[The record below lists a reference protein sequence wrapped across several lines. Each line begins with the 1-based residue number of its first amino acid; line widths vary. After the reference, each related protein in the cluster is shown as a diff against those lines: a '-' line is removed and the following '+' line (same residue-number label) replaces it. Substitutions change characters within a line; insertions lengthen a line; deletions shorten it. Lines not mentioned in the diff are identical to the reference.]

1 MIKVAQAHGAKL
13 SRYGHSGEFVG
24 ACPVCGTGRDRFAI
38 NPKKGAFNCRVCGIG
53 GRGAV
58 DLEMFLGGCDFVEAV
73 KRLTNT
79 TSLNAEPTKTAANPK
94 AEDQRKRGRATEEAS
109 QHAKAAWLW
118 QQRQSAAGSALE
130 RYLRARGYVD
140 AIPPTIGYLPAGGK
154 HPHAMLSAFALP
166 SEVGPGEL
174 GAPLTVRSVHLTK
187 LNLDGSDRIRE
198 KGGKIIVGRPL
209 GLPIVIAPPNDLLG
223 LAVCEGI
230 KDALT
235 AHAATGVGT
244 WAAGS
249 AGFMPKLA
257 AAVPS
262 YIEAVT
268 IYAHNDKA
276 GEDGARQLAAALHKR
291 RIEVVVEGI

>member
-1 MIKVAQAHGAKL
+1 
-13 SRYGHSGEFVG
+13 
-24 ACPVCGTGRDRFAI
+24 
-38 NPKKGAFNCRVCGIG
+38 
-53 GRGAV
+53 
-58 DLEMFLGGCDFVEAV
+58 
-73 KRLTNT
+73 
-79 TSLNAEPTKTAANPK
+79 
-94 AEDQRKRGRATEEAS
+94 
-109 QHAKAAWLW
+109 
-118 QQRQSAAGSALE
+118 
-130 RYLRARGYVD
+130 
-140 AIPPTIGYLPAGGK
+140 
-154 HPHAMLSAFALP
+154 
-166 SEVGPGEL
+166 
-174 GAPLTVRSVHLTK
+174 VRSVHLTK

-230 KDALT
+230 EDALT

-291 RIEVVVEGI
+291 GIEVVVEGI